1 MTDQEIGHIF
11 HLRHSSRLLHL
22 KATWEAPVGKV
33 ESLSMIAG
41 VGHLTACPPEQLA
54 DLLKQTY
61 KTHFEGGF

>member
-11 HLRHSSRLLHL
+11 HLRHSSQLLHL
-22 KATWEAPVGKV
+22 KTTWDAPVGKV

-61 KTHFEGGF
+61 RVVF